1 MHFFQVILLTAPR
14 SSRTIGLK
22 PLVPG
27 KYRAV
32 KRVFPDSKRSYCRPG
47 AGAVGLQ
54 SDEGSVPEKQVVVTT
69 EERLRNYWTDVWG
82 IVWAKAF
89 YTGDR
94 VAPNG
99 VVFSPIFALGMN
111 FNMGILPNQKLYLF
125 TDTVFWGQKPDISGG
140 ITNGHQGIF
149 DYSKREFDLAM
160 GFAWNYWGP
169 WEARAF
175 AYSYNNLNRGLSP
188 TQPSGYSDGVGL
200 ENRFYLP
207 CVDPYDVGK
216 RSFLSLGYYPSKT
229 MVGGDGQGFSPGLF
243 ARVYLTWE
251 LHWWGSYLY
260 GDGQY
265 IGEQGIK
272 PRLLNFDG
280 ASATSPIRQL
290 TEYRISVR
298 FFRQFR
304 RASRR
309 QSLARLRRP
318 SILVL
323 RLHLTASQGRRN
335 LLSLQQVAHD
345 IQDFIGNE
353 IAGKFIDGIIN
364 L

>member
-1 MHFFQVILLTAPR
+1 LTVKDLTTTQPAASNPE
-14 SSRTIGLK
+14 TGE
-22 PLVPG
+22 
-27 KYRAV
+27 KYA
-32 KRVFPDSKRSYCRPG
+32 
-47 AGAVGLQ
+47 
-54 SDEGSVPEKQVVVTT
+54 PEKSVGEVS
-69 EERLRNYWTDVWG
+69 EERWRNYWTDVWG
-82 IVWAKAF
+82 VVWAKAF

-149 DYSKREFDLAM
+149 DYSKREFDLSM
-160 GFAWNYWGP
+160 GFAWNYWGS
-169 WEARAF
+169 WEARVF
-175 AYSYNNLNRGLSP
+175 AYSFNNLNRGESP

-200 ENRFYLP
+200 ENRYYLP
-207 CVDPYDVGK
+207 STDPYDVAK

-243 ARVYLTWE
+243 ARAYLTWD

-265 IGEQGIK
+265 IGEQGVK

-280 ASATSPIRQL
+280 GVGIRPFVKLQNI
-290 TEYRISVR
+290 E
-298 FFRQFR
+298 FRLGFSESFDVQAIDNHWLGYGALQF
-304 RASRR
+304 
-309 QSLARLRRP
+309 L
-318 SILVL
+318 
-323 RLHLTASQGRRN
+323 
-335 LLSLQQVAHD
+335 
-345 IQDFIGNE
+345 F
-353 IAGKFIDGIIN
+353 
-364 L
+364 